1 MRERERYRNGRDG
14 EVSVEEAKNK
24 RGNGNQNEMDS
35 PNSKQERDGWHAWKG
50 NYIGGREMRQ
60 GETGRVQLV
69 KVEGVERERVGEEG
83 ERHATTSHLFIN
95 PPVWFTRP
103 VIRRLYKW
111 LFHLDSRTK
120 RGLVRLTLY
129 RDLFR
134 TPIIFADSGGTCG

>member
-1 MRERERYRNGRDG
+1 MRERERYTNGRDG

-111 LFHLDSRTK
+111 LFHLDSRTNA
-120 RGLVRLTLY
+120 GS
-129 RDLFR
+129 
-134 TPIIFADSGGTCG
+134 FA

>member
-1 MRERERYRNGRDG
+1 MRR
-14 EVSVEEAKNK
+14 
-24 RGNGNQNEMDS
+24 
-35 PNSKQERDGWHAWKG
+35 
-50 NYIGGREMRQ
+50 

-69 KVEGVERERVGEEG
+69 KVEGVERERLGEEG

-111 LFHLDSRTK
+111 LFHFE
-120 RGLVRLTLY
+120 RGPIRLTLY

-134 TPIIFADSGGTCG
+134 THQKYLVDRGSTCG

>member
-1 MRERERYRNGRDG
+1 
-14 EVSVEEAKNK
+14 
-24 RGNGNQNEMDS
+24 
-35 PNSKQERDGWHAWKG
+35 
-50 NYIGGREMRQ
+50 MRQ

-111 LFHLDSRTK
+111 LFHLDSRTNA
-120 RGLVRLTLY
+120 GSFALTLC

-134 TPIIFADSGGTCG
+134 TPIIFADSGSTCG